1 MPAHHVRGSANKE
14 NRREHGG
21 GLKRNASAA
30 KSSFGP
36 PKGSHPSAVSF
47 EVGDRVS
54 VKMDKTSVCPGDVR
68 FVGPSGGR
76 TVVGIRLDGFRS
88 GLGDGKRSSGERH
101 FRCEAIFASP
111 SQCTL
116 LCKKASLP
124 PPPPPERP
132 AAEKPAKKS
141 PPPDKPKPSKG
152 VAAAPSKKKLD
163 PPPQPFDL
171 EVALKEIVGLE
182 SVKDMLRSLRNRL
195 VVGKKRA
202 AFGIKD
208 DVARA
213 FVVVGSDGAN
223 FEHVARVLCG
233 MLHDLGLLSRNKLE
247 VVKKHDLIKS
257 STAATLSSA
266 QAAVNAVSDRG
277 GLLLVTDAGGLANGD
292 RDHSRNSE
300 YAKVALEALV
310 SAATTPLAKTQG
322 YAVLFTTR
330 GSCHATLLRSCPAL
344 GAASPITFELAEYT
358 LTHVA
363 RLLQEEVKV
372 RGFALSGLGDDD
384 DGDGDD
390 DYAARELACLE
401 RILAPK
407 LSRCGPDGGGCN
419 LVRAAVDDAVRKQTN
434 RVYAKGTVSK
444 ESLLALTAEDF
455 SADDDGADGESAVA
469 DALKALDGITGL
481 GGVKSHVRALAAQIE
496 LDARRRMAG
505 MRGSVRGSRNGTCNH
520 MIFHGNPGTGKTTVA
535 RVVAGILRALGQLRR
550 GHLVEVDRSGLVAAY
565 QGQTAIKVN
574 EVVSS
579 ALGGML
585 FVDEAYALVKDPK
598 DTFGR
603 EALDALIKQIEDH
616 RDDLV
621 VVLAGYSGEMKEL
634 LQHNPGVKSRF
645 PTVIHFEDY
654 DAAELLAIARSMLEK
669 QELRLSAG
677 AEAKM
682 AKILEGLAARTGV
695 DNGNGRAVRNLIEM
709 AARKQAVRIAEK
721 RHTLQL
727 EDLQTLDEADFDV

>member
-266 QAAVNAVSDRG
+266 QAAVNA
-277 GLLLVTDAGGLANGD
+277 
-292 RDHSRNSE
+292 
-300 YAKVALEALV
+300 VALEALV

-645 PTVIHFEDY
+645 PT
-654 DAAELLAIARSMLEK
+654 
-669 QELRLSAG
+669 
-677 AEAKM
+677 M